1 VYLCEA
7 LSRSKGTR
15 LTSHTTR
22 NRRIVNAQRDMPRTA
37 VDAALTY
44 ASSQAAIAAKMKI
57 RRVWT
62 TASGVIHGLPVQM
75 AELEGSFAFVDI

>member
-1 VYLCEA
+1 
-7 LSRSKGTR
+7 
-15 LTSHTTR
+15 
-22 NRRIVNAQRDMPRTA
+22 MPRTA